1 MKENKTVEFKEKLTD
16 SFLKTVS
23 AYANYGSGE
32 ILFGVTDDGKE
43 IGLENPTEFCL
54 SVENKINDSISPK
67 PDFSF
72 SVNERT
78 KVVTLA
84 VQEGE
89 DKPYTFRGKAYK
101 RNDTSTV
108 EVDKIAYNRLVLE
121 GSNKNF
127 EELPSRNQNLHFKT
141 LEHYFSEKLQIDS
154 IDKNILKTLELYSE
168 KDKFNIAADLL
179 SDENDFPGIDIVRF
193 GSSIDEIMDR
203 KTFSNQSVL
212 SQYKNAI
219 EVFRTYYQYEKISGI
234 EREKVELVP
243 ENAFREAVAN
253 AIVHRTWDV
262 NALIRIEMYSDRVEV
277 LSPGGLPSGISE
289 NEYLSGRVSIL
300 RNPILGS
307 VFFRLRLIEKF
318 GTGVRRIKSAYKDA
332 IVKPDFSIGENSIQ
346 VTLPVLLAFEK
357 VSADEQ
363 KILDLLAGNM
373 LLSSSELSKATG
385 FSKDKVIRLAAS
397 LVNKN
402 IIQVNGN
409 GRGTKYMLKS

>member
-141 LEHYFSEKLQIDS
+141 LEHYFSEKVQIDS

>member
-1 MKENKTVEFKEKLTD
+1 MKESKTVEFKEKLTD

-78 KVVTLA
+78 KVVMLA

-141 LEHYFSEKLQIDS
+141 LEHYFSGKLQIDS
-154 IDKNILKTLELYSE
+154 IDKNILKTLALYSE

>member
-1 MKENKTVEFKEKLTD
+1 MKESKTVEFKEKLTD

-78 KVVTLA
+78 KVVMLA

-141 LEHYFSEKLQIDS
+141 LEHYFFEKVQIDS

>member
-141 LEHYFSEKLQIDS
+141 LEHYFSEKVQIDS

-219 EVFRTYYQYEKISGI
+219 EVFRTYYQYEKS
-234 EREKVELVP
+234 VE
-243 ENAFREAVAN
+243 
-253 AIVHRTWDV
+253 
-262 NALIRIEMYSDRVEV
+262 
-277 LSPGGLPSGISE
+277 
-289 NEYLSGRVSIL
+289 
-300 RNPILGS
+300 
-307 VFFRLRLIEKF
+307 
-318 GTGVRRIKSAYKDA
+318 
-332 IVKPDFSIGENSIQ
+332 
-346 VTLPVLLAFEK
+346 
-357 VSADEQ
+357 
-363 KILDLLAGNM
+363 
-373 LLSSSELSKATG
+373 
-385 FSKDKVIRLAAS
+385 
-397 LVNKN
+397 
-402 IIQVNGN
+402 
-409 GRGTKYMLKS
+409 

>member
-141 LEHYFSEKLQIDS
+141 LEHYFSEKVQIDS

-262 NALIRIEMYSDRVEV
+262 NALIRIEMYSDRVEI

>member
-1 MKENKTVEFKEKLTD
+1 MKESKTVEFKEKLTD

-78 KVVTLA
+78 KVVMLA

-141 LEHYFSEKLQIDS
+141 LEHYFFEKVQIDS

-262 NALIRIEMYSDRVEV
+262 NALIRIEMYSDRVEI